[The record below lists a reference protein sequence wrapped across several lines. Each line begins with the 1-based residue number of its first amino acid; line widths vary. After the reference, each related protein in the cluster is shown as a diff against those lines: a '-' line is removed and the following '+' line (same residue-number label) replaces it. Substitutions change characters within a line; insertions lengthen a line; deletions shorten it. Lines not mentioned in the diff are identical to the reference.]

1 MKKLSVFIAGLALI
15 FGVFSVAR
23 PAFAVDAA
31 PQDSVCGG
39 IGLAGSSG
47 TCEDEA
53 GSPTVQGTVRAGV
66 LLFSYLIGVA
76 AVIMVIM
83 GAFKYV
89 TSGGDTNKVTS
100 AKNTIVYALIG
111 LVVAVLAQILVRFVL
126 TKASTVGTD
135 PNACVKVNGRC

>member
-1 MKKLSVFIAGLALI
+1 MKRLSSLLIGLFFALGVFGLAVP
-15 FGVFSVAR
+15 VF
-23 PAFAVDAA
+23 AA
-31 PQDSVCGG
+31 PQDKVCEG
-39 IGLAGSSG
+39 IGLAGTSG

-53 GSPTVQGTVRAGV
+53 GSPTVQGTVRTGV
-66 LLFSYLIGVA
+66 VLMSYLVGVA
-76 AVIMVIM
+76 AIIMVIL

>member
-1 MKKLSVFIAGLALI
+1 MKRLSSLLIGLFLAL
-15 FGVFSVAR
+15 GVFSLATSVL
-23 PAFAVDAA
+23 AA
-31 PQDSVCGG
+31 PQDKVCEG
-39 IGLAGSSG
+39 IGLAGTSG

-53 GSPTVQGTVRAGV
+53 GSPTVQGTVRTGV
-66 LLFSYLIGVA
+66 VLMSYLVGVA
-76 AVIMVIM
+76 AIIMVIM

-111 LVVAVLAQILVRFVL
+111 LVVAVLAQVLVRFVL